1 MVGHDLYSGTNKV
14 NNLYAGSQYYVHE
27 EHSPTPCV
35 NWIRQW
41 RDLMNWNPDIMF
53 YKVNEFNDGR
63 DKMNTPIEEWNE
75 VKNLKYINRNALDR
89 LCQM

>member
-1 MVGHDLYSGTNKV
+1 
-14 NNLYAGSQYYVHE
+14 
-27 EHSPTPCV
+27 
-35 NWIRQW
+35 
-41 RDLMNWNPDIMF
+41 MNWNPDIMF